1 MTAGYE
7 VRAQGNPHITTSP
20 DSQDTRK
27 GVKDV
32 KATDQRLVWQHIRK
46 AQETIKGEN
55 QLAEYVARLEI
66 AECARILAA
75 SPIKLPS
82 LAALRDECRVGPAE
96 TRSFEEVIRVWTL
109 EVLSGLEG
117 G

>member
-1 MTAGYE
+1 
-7 VRAQGNPHITTSP
+7 V
-20 DSQDTRK
+20 K
-27 GVKDV
+27 GSN
-32 KATDQRLVWQHIRK
+32 QSLVWRHIRK
-46 AQETIKGEN
+46 AQESVKGES

-75 SPIKLPS
+75 SPIELPS
-82 LAALRDECRVGPAE
+82 LAVLRDECRVGTSE

>member
-1 MTAGYE
+1 M
-7 VRAQGNPHITTSP
+7 QGSNQS
-20 DSQDTRK
+20 
-27 GVKDV
+27 
-32 KATDQRLVWQHIRK
+32 LVWQHIRK
-46 AQETIKGEN
+46 AQETIKGES

-75 SPIKLPS
+75 SPIELPS
-82 LAALRDECRVGPAE
+82 LAALRDECRVGTGE